1 MMAASPW
8 VFDVTEAD
16 FGEKVLE
23 ASRELPIVVDFWA
36 PWCQPCRVLGPILE
50 RLIDQ
55 RQGKVR
61 MAKVNVDE
69 AQRLAQHFEIQS
81 IPAVK
86 AFRNGDIVLEFEGLL
101 PEQHLDAFLD
111 RVSQDSANEAP
122 DDLRALEQ
130 SDPAAVEK
138 KYREALAREPES
150 DPARVALARVLL
162 AQNRTEEV
170 PDLLAAVRAEGKLA
184 EEAQAI
190 AARLEL
196 RKLAASLGDE
206 AAARKRLAAS
216 DTAQARL
223 ELGTVLAAS
232 GQYEAALEMLLSAAE
247 RDPKLASTKV
257 REVMVQVFYALGTD
271 HPLANDYRARLAR
284 LLY

>member
-1 MMAASPW
+1 MSHSPW

-16 FGEKVLE
+16 FAEKVLA
-23 ASRELPIVVDFWA
+23 ASREHPIVVDFWA

-101 PEQHLDAFLD
+101 PEQHLNAFLD

-130 SDPAAVEK
+130 SDPSAAEK
-138 KYREALAREPES
+138 KYREMLAREPES
-150 DPARVALARVLL
+150 DAARVGLARVLL

>member
-1 MMAASPW
+1 MAASPW

-16 FGEKVLE
+16 FAEKVLA
-23 ASRELPIVVDFWA
+23 ASREHPIVVDFWA

-101 PEQHLDAFLD
+101 PEQHLNAFLD

-130 SDPAAVEK
+130 SDPSAAEK
-138 KYREALAREPES
+138 KYREMLAREPES
-150 DPARVALARVLL
+150 DAARVGLARVLL